1 MLPTATRKLAKCEL
15 PSSQL
20 PGSQLLNLVD
30 GVCHLSLQFFFAAVV
45 VYEDICVLFACLVVN
60 LRVDAPPDVIAV
72 ETALGSQPFDAQ
84 VFVGMLTIGVLGAL
98 TSGLIEVI
106 GRRVTRWL
114 PRGQE
119 QR

>member
-1 MLPTATRKLAKCEL
+1 MGGTRRDVVLRVI
-15 PSSQL
+15 L
-20 PGSQLLNLVD
+20 PGIAPGVFSGLSVGVGVAWICLISAEMISGRLGVGYRTWQAYTVVD
-30 GVCHLSLQFFFAAVV
+30 
-45 VYEDICVLFACLVVN
+45 Y
-60 LRVDAPPDVIAV
+60 P
-72 ETALGSQPFDAQ
+72 Q